1 MLLNNDVEVSETGWL
16 SELVSQV
23 MRPEVGVV
31 GASLWFPEGQLQHAG
46 VVLSPERIG
55 NYPYFRRRRSD
66 SGYFSQL
73 QLVRNVAA
81 VTGACLAVRAEVYA
95 QLGGLNERDLSI
107 AFNDIDFCLRIR
119 ELNLRVVWTPHA
131 ELIHRESSSRGLE
144 DTEEKQ
150 GRFHQELRYM
160 QQLWREPLHD
170 DPFYNPNLD
179 LTDELFTLAFPP
191 RLRAP
196 WKDFDRANKATG
208 KGGSPNNGD

>member
-1 MLLNNDVEVSETGWL
+1 M
-16 SELVSQV
+16 
-23 MRPEVGVV
+23 
-31 GASLWFPEGQLQHAG
+31 
-46 VVLSPERIG
+46 
-55 NYPYFRRRRSD
+55 
-66 SGYFSQL
+66 
-73 QLVRNVAA
+73 
-81 VTGACLAVRAEVYA
+81 
-95 QLGGLNERDLSI
+95 
-107 AFNDIDFCLRIR
+107 R

-160 QQLWREPLHD
+160 QQRWREPLHD

-208 KGGSPNNGD
+208 KGGSPKDGGRKENGGRICVWI

>member
-1 MLLNNDVEVSETGWL
+1 VLLNNDIEIIETGWL
-16 SELVSQV
+16 SELMSQV
-23 MRPEVGVV
+23 TRPEVGVV
-31 GASLWFPEGQLQHAG
+31 GASLWFPDGQLQHAG
-46 VVLSPERIG
+46 IVLSPKRIG
-55 NYPYFRRRRSD
+55 NYAYFRQRRGD
-66 SGYFSQL
+66 TGYFSQL

-95 QLGGLNERDLSI
+95 QVGGLNERDLSI
-107 AFNDIDFCLRIR
+107 AFNDIDFCLRVR

-160 QQLWREPLHD
+160 QQRWREPLHD

-208 KGGSPNNGD
+208 KGGSPNDSG